1 MSATIDFGL
10 MLQAAAKD
18 VPAANLFD
26 YNRGMIDRLGPG
38 FTTIWLE
45 DHLQW
50 GKVGALECL
59 TTLGYLAGAYP
70 QYQIGSLV
78 LAQSY
83 RNPALLAKMAANLQL
98 ISRGRFILGLGAGW
112 KEDEYRAYGYPFPG
126 TKTRMEE
133 LEEAATIL
141 KSMWRERPASFEGQH
156 YQIHEAYCEPQPDP
170 AIPLL
175 IGGGGETKTLA
186 IVARHAD
193 WWNFNSCPVEI
204 YSRKAALLKEHCA
217 RIGRNPAEIKL
228 TYLSTASV
236 SENPAEVERST
247 EKHFIAGN
255 SAEVIREIEQLRA
268 VGVTHC
274 MFRFLNPASLERFVQ
289 TVLPHFAETR

>member
-1 MSATIDFGL
+1 MSSIDFGL
-10 MLQAAAKD
+10 MLQPVARN
-18 VPAANLFD
+18 VPAAELFA
-26 YNRGMIDRLGPG
+26 YNRGLIDRLGPG

-50 GKVGALECL
+50 GEQAALECL
-59 TTLGYLAGAYP
+59 TTLSYLAGIFP
-70 QYQIGSLV
+70 QYHTGSLV
-78 LAQSY
+78 LGQSY

-98 ISRGRFILGLGAGW
+98 LTGGRFILGLGAGW

-126 TKTRMEE
+126 NKTRLEE
-133 LEEAATIL
+133 LEEAAIIV
-141 KSMWRERPASFEGQH
+141 KSMWSSRPATFEGQH
-156 YQIHEAYCEPQPDP
+156 YQVREAYCEPQPDP
-170 AIPLL
+170 PIPLL

-193 WWNFNSCPVEI
+193 WWNFNSCPVEV
-204 YSRKAALLKEHCA
+204 YARKAAILKEHCA

-236 SENPAEVERST
+236 SEKPAEVERSS
-247 EKHFIAGN
+247 EKHFVAGN

-274 MFRFLNPASLERFVQ
+274 IFRFLNPASLERFVQ
-289 TVLPHFAETR
+289 TVLPHFA